1 MVVSIIGLTLV
12 ALYTLL
18 PVNYI
23 NRIIFPMKEE
33 DITDDLYENI
43 EGTFLEV
50 SNQVI
55 QNSSFRSLKVDGTR
69 IFLLISLF

>member
-55 QNSSFRSLKVDGTR
+55 QNSSFRSLKVDRTR
-69 IFLLISLF
+69 IFLLI